1 MPTKVTLEEKKT
13 DNKSV
18 NKKVNHV
25 MVMMKNTL
33 HHIQKSYILT
43 STSISF
49 INNNIIEI
57 DTIHYIIWYCSGTD
71 ILVVILV

>member
-1 MPTKVTLEEKKT
+1 
-13 DNKSV
+13 
-18 NKKVNHV
+18 

-33 HHIQKSYILT
+33 HHIQKLYILT

-57 DTIHYIIWYCSGTD
+57 DTIQHYIIWYCSGTD